1 MVIKKFTP
9 PEVDCSD
16 RVYFIQSKWYIQLTF
31 TFRNIKLASSRR
43 SVSWGTAKKTASENI
58 GEKRFLSPR
67 LSPVVSL
74 AVFRAAPQL
83 TERLEE
89 A

>member
-1 MVIKKFTP
+1 M
-9 PEVDCSD
+9 
-16 RVYFIQSKWYIQLTF
+16 
-31 TFRNIKLASSRR
+31 LARR
-43 SVSWGTAKKTASENI
+43 KKTASENI

-89 A
+89 AKNDLEMIANNLDFFLK